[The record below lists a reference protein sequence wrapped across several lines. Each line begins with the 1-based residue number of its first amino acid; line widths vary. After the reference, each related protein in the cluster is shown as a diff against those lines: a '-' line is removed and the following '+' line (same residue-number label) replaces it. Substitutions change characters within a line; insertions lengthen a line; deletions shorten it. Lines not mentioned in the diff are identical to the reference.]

1 MTKNKVEE
9 KNETD
14 NVVEISKNENELK
27 QPYLDEKEL
36 MQFKLF
42 DAELTKNIMFVSN
55 MTLQIQLEE
64 ANHQLKMNN
73 LSKVRDDHIKEQ
85 NKNKETYENFM
96 KQMTQKYGIE
106 SHLKVSVDPIT
117 GLLRSLS

>member
-73 LSKVRDDHIKEQ
+73 LSKVRDEHIKEQ

-106 SHLKVSVDPIT
+106 SHFKVSVDPVT
-117 GLLRSLS
+117 GLLRSLA